1 MSELTDYL
9 TDLPEPQRSAIEQVY
24 ARARTLVPDAVDG
37 VSYGMP
43 ALRYRGKALVAVMN
57 ARDHIG
63 LYPFSPEAI
72 DVVRDDLAGFSL
84 AKGTIRFTPEHPLPD
99 SLVDRIVLLRRDQI
113 DATKKR

>member
-84 AKGTIRFTPEHPLPD
+84 AKGTIRFTA
-99 SLVDRIVLLRRDQI
+99 DRPIPADVLDRLILARAEQI
-113 DATKKR
+113 ER